1 MRKDIGALDFNLGCS
16 GYVYFFSL
24 AKGLIV
30 RGIASNV
37 LLLTG
42 ETYNKY
48 LHPKDKGD
56 RTILGDAAIATV
68 IGTSGFAQIGEFCLG
83 TDGNGANNLIVK
95 SGGKPYTRTA
105 E

>member
-1 MRKDIGALDFNLGCS
+1 MQLDC
-16 GYVYFFSL
+16 
-24 AKGLIV
+24 
-30 RGIASNV
+30 
-37 LLLTG
+37 LLL
-42 ETYNKY
+42 
-48 LHPKDKGD
+48 KG
-56 RTILGDAAIATV
+56 TILGDAAIATV